1 MDQFIQRPADW
12 VTAGLVAAVIILF
25 IRNLMLG
32 SKLKRIGRSYSQ
44 FMSGTGIEDLEQVII
59 DMKERISGQE
69 KSDEKL
75 KGSVEAINETLRHKK
90 GNVGI
95 LRYNAFADRG
105 SDLSFSLAIVD
116 DQEDGLVLSG
126 LHSRDQTFVYAKPVK
141 QGQSEYPLTPEEA
154 GSTHSGC
161 AIEIEEERILLA
173 IAACRLCA
181 IISDIRITRCNRVF
195 CRTKY
200 SINPPTFT
208 IPVMWMSPT
217 GGRSLFTPAP
227 GRTGP
232 YRLEYSRRWPFAR
245 GRRRCQ

>member
-12 VTAGLVAAVIILF
+12 VTAGLVAAVILLF

-44 FMSGTGIEDLEQVII
+44 FMSGTGIDDLEQVII

-69 KSDEKL
+69 KSNEKL
-75 KGSVEAINETLRHKK
+75 KGSVEAINETLRNKK

-126 LHSRDQTFVYAKPVK
+126 LNSRDQTFVYAKPVK
-141 QGQSEYPLTPEEA
+141 QGQSEYPLTPEEQEA
-154 GSTHSGC
+154 LIQ
-161 AIEIEEERILLA
+161 AV
-173 IAACRLCA
+173 RL
-181 IISDIRITRCNRVF
+181 
-195 CRTKY
+195 K
-200 SINPPTFT
+200 
-208 IPVMWMSPT
+208 
-217 GGRSLFTPAP
+217 
-227 GRTGP
+227 
-232 YRLEYSRRWPFAR
+232 
-245 GRRRCQ
+245 